1 MRPAKHLRAHNRQ
14 ARQVVRL
21 LRRRAQESDRWNVH
35 SRWNVHNARTV
46 TVLRAF
52 VVLCIALVPAATPAQ
67 APQSGSQMTSGE
79 AGQKAPRII
88 YGQDGGTAGADAQS
102 DVTRPGLPAA
112 GKRSAAVP
120 QERRGNPPENASPD
134 PLVDLRRRWQEA
146 VRTGATDLGFRAWV
160 LGALDPE
167 ADGKTDPMRVP
178 PSGSNTAPDKG
189 PAARPQAQ
197 RTREVSERW
206 EKRAGPV
213 VLGEAGRVVTVF
225 GASIPTAFCAPLLV
239 CTIELEPGEHLTDT
253 PSWGDT
259 VRWQG
264 TAKVQGDDPETMVFE
279 IKPSDDAG
287 MTNLVIPTDRRLYNI
302 TLVKDDRVHT
312 PILSFTYPDT
322 VAKQAKQRIAD
333 RKARKADEARRAAAA
348 KAAAARKREETL
360 QRNGVE
366 TASGLKEASKLDFGF
381 RITGNAPFR
390 PVRVYSDGKQT
401 YIDLR
406 PSYSGPLP
414 ALVPGR
420 SEENKV
426 LNTRVEAGGTRLV
439 ADRVIRDMWL
449 QAGKR
454 RVRIRRSGR

>member
-1 MRPAKHLRAHNRQ
+1 MRSATMSRAM
-14 ARQVVRL
+14 VRFG
-21 LRRRAQESDRWNVH
+21 A
-35 SRWNVHNARTV
+35 
-46 TVLRAF
+46 VLF
-52 VVLCIALVPAATPAQ
+52 IALIPAATPAQ
-67 APQSGSQMTSGE
+67 SPQQQT
-79 AGQKAPRII
+79 PRII
-88 YGQDGGTAGADAQS
+88 LDGQQVGTP
-102 DVTRPGLPAA
+102 T
-112 GKRSAAVP
+112 AVEQGP
-120 QERRGNPPENASPD
+120 PLEPPERPASTDPIAAAEPPDVGTDPGAPTGMDVSTAVGVPTGVGVPTD
-134 PLVDLRRRWQEA
+134 PLIDVRRRWREA
-146 VRTGATDLGFRAWV
+146 VRTGATDLGFRAFV
-160 LGALDPE
+160 LGALEPNTNEQAVPMTLPLD
-167 ADGKTDPMRVP
+167 DTNTDPP
-178 PSGSNTAPDKG
+178 PGTFE
-189 PAARPQAQ
+189 RPQAQ
-197 RTREVSERW
+197 RTRDVSARW
-206 EKRAGPV
+206 ENRAGPV

-225 GASIPTAFCAPLLV
+225 GASIPTAFCAPLVV

-259 VRWQG
+259 VRWQV

-302 TLVKDDRVHT
+302 TLVKDDSVHT

-348 KAAAARKREETL
+348 KAAAARKREQALE
-360 QRNGVE
+360 RSGVE

-426 LNTRVEAGGTRLV
+426 LNTRVEANGMRLV

-454 RVRIRRSGR
+454 RVRIRRSAR

>member
-1 MRPAKHLRAHNRQ
+1 
-14 ARQVVRL
+14 
-21 LRRRAQESDRWNVH
+21 
-35 SRWNVHNARTV
+35 
-46 TVLRAF
+46 
-52 VVLCIALVPAATPAQ
+52 
-67 APQSGSQMTSGE
+67 MTSGE
-79 AGQKAPRII
+79 AGQVEQAPLP
-88 YGQDGGTAGADAQS
+88 
-102 DVTRPGLPAA
+102 DVAI
-112 GKRSAAVP
+112 V
-120 QERRGNPPENASPD
+120 NPPENASPD
-134 PLVDLRRRWQEA
+134 PLVDVRRRWQEA

-167 ADGKTDPMRVP
+167 ADGKTDPMQVP
-178 PSGSNTAPDKG
+178 RSGSNTAPDEG

-225 GASIPTAFCAPLLV
+225 GASIPTAFCAPLVV
-239 CTIELEPGEHLTDT
+239 CTIELEPGEQLTDT

-259 VRWQG
+259 VRWQV
-264 TAKVQGDDPETMVFE
+264 TAKVQGDDPQTMVFE

-287 MTNLVIPTDRRLYNI
+287 MTNLVIPTDRRLYHVN
-302 TLVKDDRVHT
+302 LVKDDRVHT

-322 VAKQAKQRIAD
+322 VEKQAKQRIAD
-333 RKARKADEARRAAAA
+333 RRARQADEARKVAAAR
-348 KAAAARKREETL
+348 AAAARKREETL

>member
-1 MRPAKHLRAHNRQ
+1 MKWDAAIMRQPVMSRTM
-14 ARQVVRL
+14 VRFG
-21 LRRRAQESDRWNVH
+21 A
-35 SRWNVHNARTV
+35 
-46 TVLRAF
+46 VLF
-52 VVLCIALVPAATPAQ
+52 IALIPAVTPAQ
-67 APQSGSQMTSGE
+67 QQ
-79 AGQKAPRII
+79 APRIVLD
-88 YGQDGGTAGADAQS
+88 GQPPSDARSRPHQQPLQGTDGVEQGPPLELPEVPAGTAV
-102 DVTRPGLPAA
+102 DVST
-112 GKRSAAVP
+112 AVGVP
-120 QERRGNPPENASPD
+120 TGVDVSTD
-134 PLVDLRRRWQEA
+134 PLVDVRRRWQEA
-146 VRTGATDLGFRAWV
+146 VRTGATDLGFRAFV
-160 LGALDPE
+160 LGALEPNTNE
-167 ADGKTDPMRVP
+167 QAVPMKPPLDGTNTDPP
-178 PSGSNTAPDKG
+178 PGTFE
-189 PAARPQAQ
+189 RPQAQ
-197 RTREVSERW
+197 RTRDVSARW
-206 EKRAGPV
+206 ENRAGPV

-225 GASIPTAFCAPLLV
+225 GASIPTAFCAPLVV
-239 CTIELEPGEHLTDT
+239 CTIELEPGEQLTDT

-259 VRWQG
+259 VRWQV

-302 TLVKDDRVHT
+302 TLVKDDSVHT

-322 VAKQAKQRIAD
+322 VAKQAKQRIAE
-333 RKARKADEARRAAAA
+333 RRAKKADEARRVAAA

-360 QRNGVE
+360 QRSGVE

-454 RVRIRRSGR
+454 RVRIRRTGR

>member
-1 MRPAKHLRAHNRQ
+1 MRLAKHLRVQNWQ

-67 APQSGSQMTSGE
+67 APQSQMTSGE
-79 AGQKAPRII
+79 AGQVEQAPLP
-88 YGQDGGTAGADAQS
+88 
-102 DVTRPGLPAA
+102 DVAT
-112 GKRSAAVP
+112 V
-120 QERRGNPPENASPD
+120 NPPENASPD
-134 PLVDLRRRWQEA
+134 PLVDVRRRWQEA

-167 ADGKTDPMRVP
+167 ADGQTDPMRVP
-178 PSGSNTAPDKG
+178 PSGSNTAPDEG

-225 GASIPTAFCAPLLV
+225 GASIPTAFCAPLFV

-259 VRWQG
+259 VRWQV

-287 MTNLVIPTDRRLYNI
+287 MTNLIIPTDRRLYTIN
-302 TLVKDDRVHT
+302 LVNSAAGPAGGSGGHGGASLALGKAAGDDSVHT

-333 RKARKADEARRAAAA
+333 RKARKADEARRVAAA
-348 KAAAARKREETL
+348 KAAAARKREQALE
-360 QRNGVE
+360 RNGVE
-366 TASGLKEASKLDFGF
+366 TASGLTEASKLDFGF
-381 RITGNAPFR
+381 RVTGNAPFR

-454 RVRIRRSGR
+454 RVRIRRTGR